1 MSNTIKPSLR
11 QRIAALSW
19 ETILI
24 SAVLA
29 GAFAGSLAR

>member
-1 MSNTIKPSLR
+1 MSNTVKPTLR

-19 ETILI
+19 ETIVI
-24 SAVLA
+24 TAILA

>member
-1 MSNTIKPSLR
+1 MPNTAKPTLR

-24 SAVLA
+24 SAILA
-29 GAFAGSLAR
+29 GAFAGSLVR